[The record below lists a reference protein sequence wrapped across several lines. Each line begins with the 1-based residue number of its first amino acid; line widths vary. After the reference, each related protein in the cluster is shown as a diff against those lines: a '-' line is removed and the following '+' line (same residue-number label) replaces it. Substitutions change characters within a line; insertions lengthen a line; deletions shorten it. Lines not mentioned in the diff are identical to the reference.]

1 MGSRTDRAAGTVR
14 SPRLRDMDRFYLAVT
29 VFALL
34 LLLRRGRPGH
44 DQDRDIMPPGR
55 SVPHDCSSKRGSPD
69 YRSTSHEQSSGD
81 EYPRPKNNNQG
92 QLGQLE

>member
-1 MGSRTDRAAGTVR
+1 
-14 SPRLRDMDRFYLAVT
+14 MDRFYLAVT

-34 LLLRRGRPGH
+34 LLLGVAGLDVTRTA
-44 DQDRDIMPPGR
+44 DIMPPGR
-55 SVPHDCSSKRGSPD
+55 SVPQDCSSKRGSPD